1 MALGRFKRTIKR
13 SLSIVMAAALIA
25 TSIPQLS
32 ASATAQEFGNAN
44 PEFEEQVLEN
54 SEGETDSEKS
64 KPEESEQESDK
75 ETNSEQPTEETS
87 KEKESDEST
96 TIAKEETSKE
106 RESEEYTAT
115 KDSTKEE
122 NKSDKETES
131 ESDTVKETSEE
142 NRENEETKE
151 DTTKTVESEEDTTDV
166 DEYEK
171 DKNGDKVTD
180 NKEENKDNREENTEG
195 KIIYQNNFD
204 EVTDLTQVLED
215 VENTKAEL
223 VDLVVGNKAIKYTI
237 DLSSSTDWTNIFQAQ
252 FNLPQSYSEDIT
264 DKVVMSFD
272 VYFPTDSIGD
282 DFGTMKAQAI
292 LKTGD
297 NWNWTEQQS
306 WPEYTLA
313 KMVEDAN
320 IVGYKKFHIVINMD
334 NFKISQSENKV
345 VEGTIADITPIR
357 AVIPCLAGATSKY
370 KGDIYLD
377 NVKVEAFNKA
387 DEDPINPEEPTVK
400 QETIYENNFDNETD
414 INSVCNQ

>member
-32 ASATAQEFGNAN
+32 ASATAQELGNAN

-142 NRENEETKE
+142 KRENEETKE
-151 DTTKTVESEEDTTDV
+151 DTTKTVEFEEDTTDV

-180 NKEENKDNREENTEG
+180 NKEENKERIEENKGGKALRFQMKEVKEVSKREDMIQEDINAPENLTFSENLKNDYQVSFDLYLPKEASFSGNYYVKAVTKLGDSWKWTDGAGESITRDNFASCDENDKLVRYTFKGAIGEG
-195 KIIYQNNFD
+195 A
-204 EVTDLTQVLED
+204 
-215 VENTKAEL
+215 VEYDIL
-223 VDLVVGNKAIKYTI
+223 KAIVVSVG
-237 DLSSSTDWTNIFQAQ
+237 SSDCTYNG
-252 FNLPQSYSEDIT
+252 
-264 DKVVMSFD
+264 VMF
-272 VYFPTDSIGD
+272 V
-282 DFGTMKAQAI
+282 
-292 LKTGD
+292 
-297 NWNWTEQQS
+297 
-306 WPEYTLA
+306 
-313 KMVEDAN
+313 
-320 IVGYKKFHIVINMD
+320 
-334 NFKISQSENKV
+334 
-345 VEGTIADITPIR
+345 
-357 AVIPCLAGATSKY
+357 
-370 KGDIYLD
+370 D
-377 NVKVEAFNKA
+377 NVKLLDENDAILMLEDFSNYEGAVDLDSMEGISEGSDQEESDGIVIYKEDFNSWTSLEKWKFREAMK
-387 DEDPINPEEPTVK
+387 
-400 QETIYENNFDNETD
+400 
-414 INSVCNQ
+414 

>member
-32 ASATAQEFGNAN
+32 ASATAQELGNAN

-142 NRENEETKE
+142 KRENEETKE
-151 DTTKTVESEEDTTDV
+151 DTTKTVEFEEDTTDV

-204 EVTDLTQVLED
+204 ELNELTGFTL
-215 VENTKAEL
+215 AEL
-223 VDLVVGNKAIKYTI
+223 ESGNKAIEFSV
-237 DLSSSTDWTNIFQAQ
+237 DLSGKTEWENIFQAS
-252 FNLPQSYSEDIT
+252 LPLSPSYDEAIKEKLTLSY
-264 DKVVMSFD
+264 D
-272 VYFPTDSIGD
+272 VYFPDGVSDIG
-282 DFGTMKAQAI
+282 TVKAKAVFK
-292 LKTGD
+292 LGD
-297 NWNWTEQQS
+297 TYTWTEGS
-306 WPEYTLA
+306 ELIPFT
-313 KMVEDAN
+313 AN
-320 IVGYKKFHIVINMD
+320 DFIDEINGYKKIHISIDVTGGKDWEI
-334 NFKISQSENKV
+334 K
-345 VEGTIADITPIR
+345 DITSIKE
-357 AVIPCLAGATSKY
+357 VVPCLAGDVSTYSGKL
-370 KGDIYLD
+370 YLD
-377 NVKVEAFNKA
+377 NVVLS
-387 DEDPINPEEPTVK
+387 DTSTQTEDPINPDEPTVK

-414 INSVCNQ
+414 INSVVDLSLIHI